1 MRLQVD
7 ALIFGGGTAGMWLLD
22 LLRQQGYRALLLE
35 ANSLGSG
42 QTIAAQGIIHG
53 GLKYTLQ
60 GLLTPS
66 AVSIREMPLVW
77 RKSLEGNAVP
87 NLNRTRIRSEFCY
100 LWRTESLKSKLGMIG
115 ARIGLRIAPTILSPE
130 DRPIALAHCPGTV
143 SRLDEQVI
151 ATDSF
156 LQNLA
161 ENNADSLLAINAE
174 NSITF
179 DKNDAGN
186 ITSVKIANC
195 NANCNDEESLT
206 IVPTQVI
213 LTAGAG
219 NAKILQQLGHRT
231 PEMQRRPLHMV
242 MLRGRH
248 LPILNGHCVDGTKTR
263 VTITSDV
270 DSNGRTIWQVGGQI
284 SEDGVRWDS
293 TELLQQAKS
302 EIESVLPDIDLTDV
316 EGGTYRVDR
325 AEQLMPNG
333 KRPETIQVTEAGNLI
348 TAWPTKMALAP
359 ILANDILTRIQP
371 VHNQTKWNAEEIA
384 FIKCWKKPSV
394 AIPLWETCDNWQL
407 LDELENQATKDQN
420 VA

>member
-22 LLRQQGYRALLLE
+22 VLRQQGYRVLLLE
-35 ANSLGSG
+35 ANSLGNG

-77 RKSLEGNAVP
+77 RKSLEGNATP

-115 ARIGLRIAPTILSPE
+115 ARIGLRIAPKTLQPE
-130 DRPIALAHCPGTV
+130 DRPAALTHCPGSV

-161 ENNADSLLAINAE
+161 ENNADSLLKINAE
-174 NSITF
+174 NGITF
-179 DKNDAGN
+179 EKDDAGN
-186 ITSVKIANC
+186 ITSVELTNH
-195 NANCNDEESLT
+195 DDQESLT

-219 NAKILQQLGHRT
+219 NAKILQQLGQT
-231 PEMQRRPLHMV
+231 APEMQRRPLHMV
-242 MLRGRH
+242 MLRGRN
-248 LPILNGHCVDGTKTR
+248 LPTLNGHCVDGTKTR
-263 VTITSDV
+263 VTITSDI
-270 DSNGRTIWQVGGQI
+270 DSKGRTIWQVGGQI
-284 SEDGVRWDS
+284 SEDGVQWDS
-293 TELLQQAKS
+293 TELLRQAKA
-302 EIESVLPDIDLTDV
+302 EIAAVLPDIDLSEV

-333 KRPETIQVTEAGNLI
+333 KRPETIQVTETGNLI

-359 ILANDILTRIQP
+359 ILANDILARIKP
-371 VHNQTKWNAEEIA
+371 VQDQTNWNDEERT
-384 FIKCWKKPSV
+384 FICNWKKPTV

-407 LDELENQATKDQN
+407 LNDIEKQEIKKAS
-420 VA
+420 

>member
-7 ALIFGGGTAGMWLLD
+7 ALIFGGGAAGMWLLD
-22 LLRQQGYRALLLE
+22 VLRQQGYRALLLE

-77 RKSLEGNAVP
+77 RKSLEGNAIP
-87 NLNRTRIRSEFCY
+87 DLNRTRIRSEFCY
-100 LWRTESLKSKLGMIG
+100 LWRTDSLKSKLGMIG
-115 ARIGLRIAPTILSPE
+115 ARIGLRIAPTTLKPE
-130 DRPIALAHCPGTV
+130 DRPTALEHCPGSV

-156 LQNLA
+156 LKNLA
-161 ENNADSLLAINAE
+161 ENNADSLLSINSQ
-174 NSITF
+174 NGLIF
-179 DKNDAGN
+179 KKNDAGN
-186 ITSVKIANC
+186 ITSVTLT
-195 NANCNDEESLT
+195 NDDDGQSLT

-219 NAKILQQLGHRT
+219 NAKILEQLGET
-231 PEMQRRPLHMV
+231 APEMQRRPLHMV
-242 MLRGRH
+242 MLRGH
-248 LPILNGHCVDGTKTR
+248 NLPTLNGHCVDGTKTR

-270 DSNGRTIWQVGGQI
+270 DSSGRTIWQVGGQI
-284 SEDGVRWDS
+284 SEDGVQWDS
-293 TELLQQAKS
+293 TELLRQAKA
-302 EIESVLPDIDLTDV
+302 EIAAVLPDIDLTEI
-316 EGGTYRVDR
+316 EGGTFRVDR

-359 ILANDILTRIQP
+359 ILANDILARLQP
-371 VHNQTKWNAEEIA
+371 VQDQTNWNADETT
-384 FIKCWKKPSV
+384 FLNNWKRPTV

-407 LDELENQATKDQN
+407 LNDIDNQETRDQN